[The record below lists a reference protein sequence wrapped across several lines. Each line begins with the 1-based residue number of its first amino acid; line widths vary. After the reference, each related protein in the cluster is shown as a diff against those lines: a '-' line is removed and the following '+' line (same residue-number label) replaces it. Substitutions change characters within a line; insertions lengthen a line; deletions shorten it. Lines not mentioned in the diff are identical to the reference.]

1 MANVDTLSS
10 GANQRAGRD
19 GRVLPV
25 LVVCTLVYLLDG
37 LVHSI
42 LGPIAPA
49 VEKSLALTH
58 AEMGPI
64 FSANLIGQLF
74 GLIAFPLIAAK
85 LGNRRVVIITAT
97 GFGLFQCAT
106 ALAGG
111 GHALF
116 AMRLM
121 TGVFLGGALPTCL
134 AMVTAVAPAH
144 RRGLAITALFTGYG
158 LGATIAGL
166 VVGIFGP
173 DGWRIAMLAIG
184 GCCLATAVLA
194 LFWLGWRRA
203 SGTHSA
209 LEGLGATLNPLAVL
223 SPALLIG
230 TMMLW
235 LLFISMLTISYCLNS
250 WLPILLVDV
259 GYSPSL
265 AAMSIT
271 TFSLGG
277 IIAALG
283 VGVLIDRFG
292 ALPVLITF
300 LAISTAMLFGIGQVL
315 ATASPSVLL
324 ALLGVCGFFVL
335 GAYGGVNVVLASY
348 YPEAVRAIG
357 IGWTKSVGRIGT
369 IIAPVLIGIALSSG
383 VRETTVMSLFA
394 LPAALATLSL
404 VIIRLY
410 GHRGGA
416 DPALTGPSERSRDT

>member
-1 MANVDTLSS
+1 MAEIGTIGFASARSAQGV
-10 GANQRAGRD
+10 A
-19 GRVLPV
+19 RVPAV

-58 AEMGPI
+58 VEMGPI

-74 GLIAFPLIAAK
+74 GLIVFPLIAAK

-106 ALAGG
+106 AFAGG
-111 GHALF
+111 GNGLF
-116 AMRLM
+116 VMRLM

-166 VVGIFGP
+166 IVGIFGP
-173 DGWRIAMLAIG
+173 DGWRIAMFAIG
-184 GCCLATAVLA
+184 GCCLATALLA
-194 LFWLGWRRA
+194 LLWLGWRRGPQA
-203 SGTHSA
+203 HSA

-230 TMMLW
+230 TVMLW

-250 WLPILLVDV
+250 WLPLLLVDV
-259 GYSPSL
+259 GYSPSV
-265 AAMSIT
+265 AAISIT

-283 VGVLIDRFG
+283 VGLLIDRFG

-315 ATASPSVLL
+315 ATASPPVLL

-369 IIAPVLIGIALSSG
+369 IIAPILIGIALSSG

-404 VIIRLY
+404 VVIRLCAN
-410 GHRGGA
+410 RDGA
-416 DPALTGPSERSRDT
+416 DPAMTGGRE

>member
-1 MANVDTLSS
+1 MAEIGNTASAPPRS
-10 GANQRAGRD
+10 GRHD
-19 GRVLPV
+19 GQVPAV

-58 AEMGPI
+58 VEMGPI

-74 GLIAFPLIAAK
+74 GLIVFPLIAAK
-85 LGNRRVVIITAT
+85 LGNRRVVIIAAT
-97 GFGLFQCAT
+97 GFGLFQGAT
-106 ALAGG
+106 AFAGG
-111 GHALF
+111 GNALF
-116 AMRLM
+116 VMRLM

-166 VVGIFGP
+166 IVGIFGP

-194 LFWLGWRRA
+194 LCWLGWRRGPQA
-203 SGTHSA
+203 HSA

-250 WLPILLVDV
+250 WLPLLLVDV
-259 GYSPSL
+259 GYSPSV
-265 AAMSIT
+265 AAISIT

-283 VGVLIDRFG
+283 VGLLIDRFG

-300 LAISTAMLFGIGQVL
+300 LAISTAMLFGIGQIL
-315 ATASPSVLL
+315 ATASPTMLL

-369 IIAPVLIGIALSSG
+369 IIAPILIGIALSSG

-404 VIIRLY
+404 VVIWLY
-410 GHRGGA
+410 GDRARA
-416 DPALTGPSERSRDT
+416 DPILTARPE

>member
-1 MANVDTLSS
+1 MAKVDTQAF
-10 GANQRAGRD
+10 GADGGSTRD
-19 GRVLPV
+19 GRVPAV
-25 LVVCTLVYLLDG
+25 VVVCALVYLLDG

-49 VEKSLALTH
+49 LEKSLALTH
-58 AEMGPI
+58 VEMGPI
-64 FSANLIGQLF
+64 FSANLIGQLV
-74 GLIAFPLIAAK
+74 GLIAFPLVAAK

-106 ALAGG
+106 AFVGSG
-111 GHALF
+111 NTLF
-116 AMRLM
+116 VMRLM

-166 VVGIFGP
+166 IVGIFGP

-194 LFWLGWRRA
+194 LFWLGWRKGA
-203 SGTHSA
+203 QAHSA
-209 LEGLGATLNPLAVL
+209 LEGVGATLNPLAVL
-223 SPALLIG
+223 SPALVLG

-250 WLPILLVDV
+250 WLPLLLVDV
-259 GYSPSL
+259 GYDPSV
-265 AAMSIT
+265 AAISVT

-283 VGVLIDRFG
+283 VGLLIDRFG

-300 LAISTAMLFGIGQVL
+300 LAISTAMLFGIGQIL
-315 ATASPSVLL
+315 ATVSATVLL

-369 IIAPVLIGIALSSG
+369 IIAPILIGLALSGG
-383 VRETTVMSLFA
+383 VHETTVMSLFA
-394 LPAALATLSL
+394 LPAALAAISL
-404 VIIRLY
+404 VVIRLY
-410 GHRGGA
+410 GNRDSA
-416 DPALTGPSERSRDT
+416 DPALTARRE